1 MSPIRSIRVSHIV
14 LTTEELANVLLDH
27 FKDDEYKDKEMLLKV
42 FAKMAKKY
50 SACGSRN
57 KGGDLGLLEHNT
69 ASPELE
75 KAAMAAPV
83 GEVQG
88 PIKSKFGY
96 HIFVITREEEM
107 RDMGIDGLKSASLGP
122 GDGTL

>member
-1 MSPIRSIRVSHIV
+1 MSIRSIQVSHIV
-14 LTTEELANVLLDH
+14 LSTEELANVLLDH
-27 FKDDEYKDKEMLLKV
+27 LREDEYKDQEMLFKM
-42 FAKMAKKY
+42 FAKLAKKY

-69 ASPELE
+69 AAPELE
-75 KAAMAAPV
+75 RAAMEAPV
-83 GEVQG
+83 GEVRG

-96 HIFVITREEEM
+96 HIFVLTKEEQM
-107 RDMGIDGLKSASLGP
+107 VDMGIDGLKSASLGP